1 MAALWPVGVQ
11 RPAPRHMR
19 KSTSP
24 QNDTLNGPGRP
35 RRMTPRLLRGP
46 TGSVGARHGPWATKR
61 RARPRNGGATAA
73 RRAGGACIAP
83 RATPIPT
90 GRTAR
95 GKKCAPCPCPRR
107 PGCLAGLR
115 VSRPGSAPFASTPP
129 PPLPILGP
137 KMASGGGAW
146 RAEARAG
153 AGPRTWDSAC
163 GRRPMVPSGVRG
175 VWPRPSTHARA
186 TPAPGGHRSD
196 PRGPT
201 RAVSGGYDLDWDSTP
216 SPGFSRFRE
225 DVGPDGLHARTER
238 GLEES
243 GGLQILH
250 PPPVQFKLYQGQVL
264 R

>member
-1 MAALWPVGVQ
+1 
-11 RPAPRHMR
+11 
-19 KSTSP
+19 
-24 QNDTLNGPGRP
+24 
-35 RRMTPRLLRGP
+35 MTPRLLRGP
-46 TGSVGARHGPWATKR
+46 TGSVAARHGPRATKH
-61 RARPRNGGATAA
+61 RARPRNGGAAAA
-73 RRAGGACIAP
+73 RRARGACIAP

-163 GRRPMVPSGVRG
+163 GPRPMVPSGVRG
-175 VWPRPSTHARA
+175 GWPRPSTHARKGDA
-186 TPAPGGHRSD
+186 KKNGAQPSHRDDIFSQL
-196 PRGPT
+196 PPILRSAGTSEVRLVLNAVWT
-201 RAVSGGYDLDWDSTP
+201 RARPMRGTP
-216 SPGFSRFRE
+216 CAGPRAVREPGAPRAVCVRRARF
-225 DVGPDGLHARTER
+225 HM
-238 GLEES
+238 
-243 GGLQILH
+243 
-250 PPPVQFKLYQGQVL
+250 
-264 R
+264 

>member
-1 MAALWPVGVQ
+1 MVARGAGGKGKNTGRIRRRSQDLRWRPGHLNTRRRQSAETAALWPVGVQ
-11 RPAPRHMR
+11 TPAPRHMR

-175 VWPRPSTHARA
+175 GWPRPSTHARA

-201 RAVSGGYDLDWDSTP
+201 RAVSPIDHFPNDSTP
-216 SPGFSRFRE
+216 SPGFS
-225 DVGPDGLHARTER
+225 VG
-238 GLEES
+238 
-243 GGLQILH
+243 
-250 PPPVQFKLYQGQVL
+250 
-264 R
+264 

>member
-1 MAALWPVGVQ
+1 
-11 RPAPRHMR
+11 
-19 KSTSP
+19 
-24 QNDTLNGPGRP
+24 
-35 RRMTPRLLRGP
+35 MTPRLLRGP
-46 TGSVGARHGPWATKR
+46 TGSVWARHGPWATKR

-137 KMASGGGAW
+137 KMASAGGAW
-146 RAEARAG
+146 RAVARAG

-163 GRRPMVPSGVRG
+163 GPRPMVPSGVRG
-175 VWPRPSTHARA
+175 GWPRPSTHARA
-186 TPAPGGHRSD
+186 TPAPGGHRSV

-201 RAVSGGYDLDWDSTP
+201 RAVSGGYSSVNPSGSAGGRSTLEPWVPARPTLVPVFSPVLDGFP
-216 SPGFSRFRE
+216 CIKRSPMGSRVFIGF
-225 DVGPDGLHARTER
+225 P
-238 GLEES
+238 
-243 GGLQILH
+243 
-250 PPPVQFKLYQGQVL
+250 QVPL
-264 R
+264 